1 MPVNENALEQAII
14 SELQEK
20 GYEYVCGPNLECDN
34 HRMIYFDYCATTP
47 IHPEVLET
55 YTYYERNFFANANSS
70 HALGLA
76 SAKLINEKLSQIA
89 DTFKIKPSEIII
101 TSSAVES
108 NNTIIK
114 GCALKYP
121 DKKHIITSM
130 LEHASLIGAV
140 SYLESLDYEVD
151 FVDVDENGQFDLN
164 HLEQLFRKDTL
175 MVSLI
180 AVDSETGIRQP
191 IEKIGEL
198 CHKHHVL
205 FHSDITQAVGKTHFD
220 LTNID
225 YASFS
230 GHKIYGPKGIAGLI
244 KKENVG
250 LIPLLHGG
258 HSITPYR
265 SSTPQT
271 ALICALAKALE
282 IAQESLSDREQ
293 YVSELKEYLILKLSK
308 FKRVLINSN
317 HYSIPFIVNIS
328 ILNTNPQACL
338 TYFSDNGIYL
348 SSKSA
353 CSGQEEFSESVYAI
367 TKENNRAISSYR
379 VSLSHLSTKAE
390 IDEFVLLIERII
402 HEN

>member
-1 MPVNENALEQAII
+1 
-14 SELQEK
+14 
-20 GYEYVCGPNLECDN
+20 
-34 HRMIYFDYCATTP
+34 MIYFDYSATTP

-55 YTYYERNFFANANSS
+55 YVQSEHAFFANANSS
-70 HALGLA
+70 HALGQLA
-76 SAKLINEKLSQIA
+76 QKTIDEQLSHMAKLFN
-89 DTFKIKPSEIII
+89 IKPSELII

-108 NNTIIK
+108 NNTVIK

-130 LEHASLIGAV
+130 IEHASLIGAI
-140 SYLESLDYEVD
+140 SYLENLDYEVD
-151 FVDVDENGQFDLN
+151 FVKMDENGRFDLN
-164 HLEQLFRKDTL
+164 HLESLFRADTL
-175 MVSLI
+175 IVSLI

-191 IEKIGEL
+191 IEEIGKL
-198 CHKHHVL
+198 CHTYNIL
-205 FHSDITQAVGKTHFD
+205 FHSDITQAVGKTKFALED
-220 LTNID
+220 VD

-230 GHKIYGPKGIAGLI
+230 GHKIYGPKGIGGLI
-244 KKENVG
+244 KKEDAG

-271 ALICALAKALE
+271 ALVCALSKALE
-282 IAQESLSDREQ
+282 ISYKTFDERYR
-293 YVSELKEYLILKLSK
+293 YVLDLKHYLIQELLHID
-308 FKRVLINSN
+308 RVVINSN

-328 ILNTNPQACL
+328 ILDTKPEEVL
-338 TYFSDNGIYL
+338 IYFSNQGLYL

-367 TKENNRAISSYR
+367 TKDIERAKSSYR
-379 VSLSHLSTKAE
+379 ISLSHLSQKSE
-390 IDEFVLLIERII
+390 IDALVKAIERIV